1 MSEKHRNLLTVREAS
16 SRLGISPT
24 TLYDWLG
31 RSKHGLLIV
40 RGSVVTIDYFQ
51 GGPQGQGRIA
61 IESSEVERIL
71 ELMRVRSVVLH
82 KRRAP
87 TIQYPGIYVVPGR
100 PTVVRSDRGRS
111 EPYLL
116 PGDQSWP

>member
-1 MSEKHRNLLTVREAS
+1 MTGMPEKHRNLLTVREAS
-16 SRLGISPT
+16 SRLRISPT

-31 RSKHGLLIV
+31 RSKHGLLII

-71 ELMRVRSVVLH
+71 ELMRVRPVVLH

-87 TIQYPGIYVVPGR
+87 TMQQYPGINVPLG
-100 PTVVRSDRGRS
+100 
-111 EPYLL
+111 L
-116 PGDQSWP
+116 PDDL